1 MSLFIGSLMLVLF
14 LCLAGEVFYFSVEDD
29 IDDSRVKTFLRLFFD
44 FAAPLIV
51 GYFSFGLAPSFWFSV
66 FLCIVFVFF
75 SGKYLRPIIS
85 ERREQIILDIPYF
98 DMKRRPALSLG
109 SLVIAY
115 VVIALFFIK
124 AVID

>member
-1 MSLFIGSLMLVLF
+1 MLVLF

-29 IDDSRVKTFLRLFFD
+29 LDGLRVKTFLRLFFD

-51 GYFSFGLAPSFWFSV
+51 GYFSFGVTPSFWFSV
-66 FLCIVFVFF
+66 FLCVVFVFF

-85 ERREQIILDIPYF
+85 ERREQILLDIPYF
-98 DMKRRPALSLG
+98 DMKRRPVLSLG

-115 VVIALFFIK
+115 VAIALFFIK
-124 AVID
+124 AVVD